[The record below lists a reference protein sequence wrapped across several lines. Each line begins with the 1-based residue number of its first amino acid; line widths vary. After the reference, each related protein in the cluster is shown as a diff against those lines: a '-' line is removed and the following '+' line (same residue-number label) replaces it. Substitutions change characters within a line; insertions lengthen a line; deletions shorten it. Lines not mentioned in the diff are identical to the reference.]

1 MLLLDSGLPIPVT
14 FSTPTPVN
22 TICLAWLLLKVLIKL
37 EYMLAGLLIFALV
50 GCMGLFAAL
59 RPETYARYFLAEYQR
74 RALSGKSKAL
84 SLTGWIIVSV
94 CTIAII
100 VLPFGSK
107 LNFLAPVFSPLFFLV
122 CAVAYVWWGVG
133 LLRNPESFLKRTS
146 EPWNRLPTWAVKC
159 FGSLLLCGAAGFS
172 YGFAAKIKDLLR

>member
-1 MLLLDSGLPIPVT
+1 MIGISQVITLRWMLVP
-14 FSTPTPVN
+14 
-22 TICLAWLLLKVLIKL
+22 
-37 EYMLAGLLIFALV
+37 LLIIAAV
-50 GCMGLFAAL
+50 GCMGLLAAL

-74 RALSGKSKAL
+74 RAFSGNFKAL
-84 SLTGWIIVSV
+84 SLTGWILFSA

-133 LLRNPESFLKRTS
+133 LLRNPESFLKKTS
-146 EPWNRLPTWAVKC
+146 EPWSRLPTWAVKC

-172 YGFAAKIKDLLR
+172 YGFAVKIKDLLR